1 MGRKEQMMSETDG
14 GDSGTLPPIERAAP
28 PAPARRGAV
37 EREPTPAWLDSRL
50 SDFGAPQAVIDGL
63 IVRLGFQGMAR
74 LIADRPTLRVA
85 LLAEYRR
92 QCAALRPRLLHEEWH
107 V

>member
-1 MGRKEQMMSETDG
+1 MGETSGEG
-14 GDSGTLPPIERAAP
+14 GAVPPIERKAVPAGGAP
-28 PAPARRGAV
+28 DGVVAPR
-37 EREPTPAWLDSRL
+37 PTPAWLDPRL

-63 IVRLGFQGMAR
+63 IVRLGFQAMAR
-74 LIADRPTLRVA
+74 LIADRPALRVA

-92 QCAALRPRLLHEEWH
+92 QCAALRPRLLREEWH

>member
-1 MGRKEQMMSETDG
+1 MMSEP
-14 GDSGTLPPIERAAP
+14 DSGQSGPVPPIEPAAL
-28 PAPARRGAV
+28 PAPSRGGAF
-37 EREPTPAWLDSRL
+37 EREPVPAWLDPRL

-63 IVRLGFQGMAR
+63 VLRLGFQAMAR
-74 LIADRPTLRVA
+74 LIADRPALRIA

-92 QCAALRPRLLHEEWH
+92 QCEALRPRLLREEWH